1 MAESLIKRLELAIRR
16 RYNGWVTR
24 GADPLIV
31 DAPCATPIV
40 AANARILLL
49 RQDRIGDVLVSTPI
63 IAELRARY
71 PAATIG
77 MVLSTNNKAVAY
89 TVEPFVDRTH
99 LYRKSLIDLF
109 RLRRELRSCRYDV
122 VIDLMDN
129 PSSTSALL
137 IQGSAAQLAVGVD
150 KENRRVYT
158 HVVPLADRTS
168 VHIVERIARVTWPL
182 GFGLAL
188 SDLRPRI
195 PGAVPRRDAAHS
207 SWTLATT
214 YRLGVNISGS
224 DVDRMYP
231 EEQMIAALRS
241 VANTYANEISNGT
254 LTIAIMSAPH
264 HHAIAMRI
272 ADAIGATCLD
282 PMPSFRDFAQAIGSC
297 DMFMTPD
304 TSAVHVA
311 AAWNVPSVVLF
322 AQDDRKLL
330 PWYPYNTK
338 NWSCIAHN
346 APLAAIATEDVAA
359 AVTAMIHETTGLSA
373 HHS

>member
-1 MAESLIKRLELAIRR
+1 MAESLIKRVELAIRR

-24 GADPLIV
+24 GDDPLIV
-31 DAPCATPIV
+31 DAPCAAPIV
-40 AANARILLL
+40 APNARILLL

-63 IAELRARY
+63 VAEIRVRF
-71 PAATIG
+71 PDATIG

-89 TVEPFVDRTH
+89 TVEPFVDQIH

-137 IQGSAAQLAVGVD
+137 IQGSAAPLAVGVD

-182 GFGLAL
+182 GFGLAP

-195 PGAVPRRDAAHS
+195 PGAVPRRDAPQAS
-207 SWTLATT
+207 SKLATH
-214 YRLGVNISGS
+214 RLGVNISGS

-231 EEQMIAALRS
+231 EEQMTSVLRS
-241 VANTYANEISNGT
+241 VANTYANEILNGT
-254 LTIAIMSAPH
+254 LTIALMSAPH
-264 HHAIAMRI
+264 HHEMAVRI

-311 AAWNVPSVVLF
+311 AAWNVPTVVLF
-322 AQDDRKLL
+322 AQDDRKLM
-330 PWYPYNTK
+330 PWHPYNTR

-346 APLAAIATEDVAA
+346 APLAAIAAENVAA

>member
-1 MAESLIKRLELAIRR
+1 MAESLIKRVELAIRR

-31 DAPCATPIV
+31 DAPCAAPIV
-40 AANARILLL
+40 APNARILLL

-63 IAELRARY
+63 VAEIRARF
-71 PAATIG
+71 PDATIG

-89 TVEPFVDRTH
+89 TVEPFVDRIH

-137 IQGSAAQLAVGVD
+137 IQGSAAPLAVGVD

-182 GFGLAL
+182 GFGLAP

-195 PGAVPRRDAAHS
+195 PGAVPRRDAPQAS
-207 SWTLATT
+207 STLATH
-214 YRLGVNISGS
+214 RLGVNISGS

-231 EEQMIAALRS
+231 EEQMTSVLRS
-241 VANTYANEISNGT
+241 VANTYANEILNGT
-254 LTIAIMSAPH
+254 LTIALMSAPH
-264 HHAIAMRI
+264 HHEMAVRI

-311 AAWNVPSVVLF
+311 AAWNVPTVVLF

-330 PWYPYNTK
+330 PWYPYNTR

-346 APLAAIATEDVAA
+346 APLAAIAAENVVAV
-359 AVTAMIHETTGLSA
+359 VTAMIHETTGLSA